1 MKERYLKEAKAMLD
15 VMVKS
20 QPALIHPHHA
30 SEDTG
35 RLLADFCAAFVR
47 QYANHLEVLDQEQRP
62 G

>member
-1 MKERYLKEAKAMLD
+1 MKERYLKEAKDMLD

-47 QYANHLEVLDQEQRP
+47 QYASHLEALDKEP
-62 G
+62 HTG